1 MDVSDML
8 GLKNVPAGIDPE
20 NFALT
25 DGAFSLKRAKQRIRP
40 YLRDALIILVMTVL
54 LCYGASWQFSG
65 QFTDL
70 GRYQCYAVAFW
81 QGVPALHALPRLQC
95 LFLVKSISSA
105 PLIQQMEAVGLPGW
119 LISLVASQPT
129 AAPFHVLPP
138 EYPLLTLV
146 PISLG
151 MITPLAWYRVTFAL
165 WMALVVVIVYFIL
178 KRYKSNGAAIA
189 FAIYLVAGSWSTAL
203 ARFDIIP
210 AALTL
215 IALLCAERKKWKWAF
230 ALLAV
235 ATVFKF
241 YPLVLIL
248 PLFIAQQ
255 MQLRGRWYAWRR
267 WSNVALFAAICIG
280 VTGVSLCSNV
290 EGTLAPFSYFSTR
303 PIQIESLSASLL
315 WLGSFL
321 GFSLHPVSSYGSLNV
336 LSRLSPFV
344 AAFGTV
350 CLGIGLGYT
359 FWLQLR
365 GKIHLFMASLL
376 TLLVVMITG
385 KVFSPQYLIWVFP
398 LVAYI
403 GKNNRKWLVS
413 WGGVGLLT
421 TWIFPFMYTSVHR
434 VTDVPLIPAFYPVIF
449 VRNMLLLGIILAL
462 LYRAARPR
470 STVVMLPFDTIDNEI
485 AQGGTALVSSPSTVP
500 LSR

>member
-1 MDVSDML
+1 ML
-8 GLKNVPAGIDPE
+8 DLKNVPAGIDPE
-20 NFALT
+20 NFTLT

-40 YLRDALIILVMTVL
+40 YLRDALIVLVMTLL
-54 LCYGASWQFSG
+54 LCYAASWQFSG
-65 QFTDL
+65 PFTDL
-70 GRYQCYAVAFW
+70 GRYQCYGLAFW
-81 QGVPALHALPRLQC
+81 QGAPALHALPKLQC
-95 LFLVKSISSA
+95 LFLAKSISST
-105 PLIQQMEAVGLPGW
+105 PLIQQMEAAGLPGW

-138 EYPLLTLV
+138 EYPLLTLI

-151 MITPLAWYRVTFAL
+151 MIAPLAWYGVTFAL
-165 WMALVVVIVYFIL
+165 WMALVVAIVYFIL

-189 FAIYLVAGSWSTAL
+189 FAIYSVAGSWSTAL

-210 AALTL
+210 SALTL

-230 ALLAV
+230 ALLAL

-255 MQLRGRWYAWRR
+255 MQLRGRWYAWQR
-267 WSNVALFAAICIG
+267 WSNVALFAAICIA
-280 VTGVSLCSNV
+280 VTGVSLLINV

-336 LSRLSPFV
+336 LSPLSPFV
-344 AAFGTV
+344 ADFETA
-350 CLGIGLGYT
+350 CLVIGLGYT

-365 GKIHLFMASLL
+365 GKVSLFMASLL
-376 TLLVVMITG
+376 TLLIVMITG

-398 LVAYI
+398 LLAYI
-403 GKNNRKWLVS
+403 GKNDWKWLVR
-413 WGGVGLLT
+413 WGCVGLLT
-421 TWIFPFMYTSVHR
+421 TWIFPFMYTSAHG
-434 VTDVPLIPAFYPVIF
+434 VTDGPLIPAFYLVIC
-449 VRNMLLLGIILAL
+449 VRNILLLSIIVAL
-462 LYRAARPR
+462 LYQAARSRP
-470 STVVMLPFDTIDNEI
+470 TIVMLPVDNMDNEI
-485 AQGGTALVSSPSTVP
+485 ARGGTSVVSSRSMVP
-500 LSR
+500 LSQ